1 MKKVN
6 NIEGGRPLKTS
17 DLQLTNT
24 YDTVIATLAEG
35 VRVRAGSV
43 DGDNGVLILEGC
55 TITEGGSGHNISAG
69 HVSVKGVAGMV
80 HIPAQQGVTLPW
92 RFNVS
97 SDASDYRKFYN
108 GELLP
113 SVTQQ
118 VATAADSGSVWL
130 SLDTPRAES
139 AIAPSAV
146 TKVGYSTSSAYGVP
160 LSASGITDVISS
172 SLSQEV
178 TAAIFDTW
186 EDVVREGKMARVK
199 IAMCITG
206 GDISGVTH
214 YPAIEFVNVISTYAF
229 GELRQVITPPSSS
242 GLSRVDLTLSLDVR
256 RGLLQTTATI
266 TADRTVRILGVTVER
281 L

>member
-43 DGDNGVLILEGC
+43 DGDNGVLVLEGC
-55 TITEGGSGHNISAG
+55 AITEGGSGHNIAAG

-92 RFNVS
+92 RFSVS
-97 SDASDYRKFYN
+97 PDASDYRKYYN

-113 SVTQQ
+113 SITQQ

-146 TKVGYSTSSAYGVP
+146 TKVGYSTTFAYAVP
-160 LSASGITDVISS
+160 ILTSGTTTFISS

-178 TAAIFDTW
+178 TNAIFDTW
-186 EDVVREGKMARVK
+186 EDVVSEGKMARVK

-206 GDISGVTH
+206 GSSSVTH
-214 YPAIEFVNVISTYAF
+214 FPTMEFVSVMSTYAS
-229 GELRQVITPPSSS
+229 GELKQVITPPSSS
-242 GLSRVDLTLSLDVR
+242 GLSMVEFTLFLPSRV
-256 RGLLQTTATI
+256 GLLQATI
-266 TADRTVRILGVTVER
+266 TSAVDKTVQILGVTVER

>member
-69 HVSVKGVAGMV
+69 HISVKGVAGMV
-80 HIPAQQGVTLPW
+80 HVPAQQGVTLPW

-97 SDASDYRKFYN
+97 SDASDFRKYYN

-146 TKVGYSTSSAYGVP
+146 TKVGYSTTSTYAVP
-160 LSASGITDVISS
+160 LASSGGTTVISS

-178 TAAIFDTW
+178 TNAIFDTRS
-186 EDVVREGKMARVK
+186 DVISEGKMARVK

-206 GDISGVTH
+206 GSSSVTH
-214 YPAIEFVNVISTYAF
+214 FPTMEFVFVISTYGS
-229 GELRQVITPPSSS
+229 GELRQVITPPIQS
-242 GLSRVDLTLSLDVR
+242 GLSEVDLTLFPGSR
-256 RGLLQTTATI
+256 AGLLYTTVTT
-266 TADRTVRILGVTVER
+266 TADRTVQILGVTVER

>member
-1 MKKVN
+1 MKKIN

-43 DGDNGVLILEGC
+43 DGDNGVLVLEGC
-55 TITEGGSGHNISAG
+55 AITEGGSGYNISAG

-97 SDASDYRKFYN
+97 SDASDFRKFYN

-118 VATAADSGSVWL
+118 LATAADSGSVWL

-146 TKVGYSTSSAYGVP
+146 TKVGYRDSSTYSVP
-160 LSASGITDVISS
+160 LSGSATTVISS

-178 TAAIFDTW
+178 FAAIFETW
-186 EDVVREGKMARVK
+186 SDVQSKGKMARVK
-199 IAMCITG
+199 IAMVISG
-206 GDISGVTH
+206 GGSSGVTH
-214 YPAIEFVNVISTYAF
+214 YPTMEFVSVMSTYAD
-229 GELRQVITPPSSS
+229 GVLRQVITPPSTS
-242 GLSRVDLTLSLDVR
+242 GLSMVDLTLYRSARV
-256 RGLLQTTATI
+256 GVLQATV
-266 TADRTVRILGVTVER
+266 TSAADRTVQILGVTIER